1 MLTAMKPV
9 GEQKDIA
16 MQGFGLFDRVT
27 DSDDLQMTDWNAGR
41 DGLEDADERK
51 AYRVSAWDEAV

>member
-9 GEQKDIA
+9 DEQRDIA
-16 MQGFGLFDRVT
+16 MQGFGLFDRVN
-27 DSDDLQMTDWNAGR
+27 DSGDLQMTDWVAGR

-51 AYRVSAWDEAV
+51 AYVSCK